1 MYPHNPIEDKWFGE
15 WMNSCDG
22 NLNGNLEKQMQN
34 KTKTLKFKNLILSL
48 RLFVTHV
55 SVVVELKQF

>member
-15 WMNSCDG
+15 WMNGCDG

-34 KTKTLKFKNLILSL
+34 KTKTLDSGFKI
-48 RLFVTHV
+48 
-55 SVVVELKQF
+55 